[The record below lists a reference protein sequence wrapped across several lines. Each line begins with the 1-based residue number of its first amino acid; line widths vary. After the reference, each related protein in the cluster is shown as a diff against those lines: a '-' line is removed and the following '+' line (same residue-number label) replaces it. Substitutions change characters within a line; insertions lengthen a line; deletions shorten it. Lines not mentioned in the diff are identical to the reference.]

1 MTGSPLSSRVSY
13 TATGIS
19 WLVLQRAEGL
29 TEAGASA
36 FKIAHSHGWQFDAG
50 HELGASF
57 LTGLLECLH
66 SMEAAFLQSKSERE

>member
-1 MTGSPLSSRVSY
+1 MSY
-13 TATGIS
+13 TATGVS

-66 SMEAAFLQSKSERE
+66 SIEAAFLQSKSERE